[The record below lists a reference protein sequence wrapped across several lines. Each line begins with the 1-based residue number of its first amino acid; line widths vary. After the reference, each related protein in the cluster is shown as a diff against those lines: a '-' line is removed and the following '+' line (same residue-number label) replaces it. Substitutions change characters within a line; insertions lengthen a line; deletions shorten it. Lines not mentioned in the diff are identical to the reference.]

1 MGPAPFLAAR
11 FAGGHRLL
19 RLEWQPHAN
28 GRSDGLSF
36 NKIRSRSARRFN
48 VKLIRIRVL
57 TRSLDSPK
65 AQRLASLGVELAV
78 GDMDDA
84 ASMRK
89 ALSGVSA
96 AFSVQ
101 NFSDKGGV
109 EAEERRGKAFA
120 DAVKAENV
128 PFLVYS
134 SAEGVERENVLAHY
148 HSKWA
153 IEQHIANLGLTRTI
167 LRPVGFMDVLAVNA
181 AIRSV
186 MLGLFRTQLGN
197 NGTLQMVAVTDIGWF
212 AARALEDPERYAGR
226 VIPLAGDELTVP
238 QFVAAIK
245 RATGRGQWVAPIPK
259 FVPNRVMPKEY
270 GNMFKWLREQ
280 GFKADIPALRK
291 EHPTMLT
298 FADWLKVPSAKWSW

>member
-1 MGPAPFLAAR
+1 MSSSSDKLVLVT
-11 FAGGHRLL
+11 GGTGNQGGATVKHLL
-19 RLEWQPHAN
+19 EGKRT
-28 GRSDGLSF
+28 
-36 NKIRSRSARRFN
+36 
-48 VKLIRIRVL
+48 RIRVL
-57 TRSLDSPK
+57 TRSPDSPK

-78 GDMDDA
+78 GDMDDD
-84 ASMRK
+84 ASVRK

-120 DAVKAENV
+120 DSVKAAKV

-134 SAEGVERENVLAHY
+134 SAEGVERKNSLAHY

-153 IEQHIANLGLTRTI
+153 IEHHIASLGLTRTI

-186 MLGLFRTQLGN
+186 MLGLFRTQLGDN
-197 NGTLQMVAVTDIGWF
+197 RTLQMVAVTDIGWF
-212 AARALEDPERYAGR
+212 AARALEEPERYAGR

-245 RATGRGQWVAPIPK
+245 RATGHGQWVAPIPK
-259 FVPNRVMPKEY
+259 FVPNHVMPKEY

>member
-1 MGPAPFLAAR
+1 MSSSSEKLVLVT
-11 FAGGHRLL
+11 GGTGNQGGATVKHLL
-19 RLEWQPHAN
+19 EGKRT
-28 GRSDGLSF
+28 
-36 NKIRSRSARRFN
+36 
-48 VKLIRIRVL
+48 RIRVL
-57 TRSLDSPK
+57 TRSPDSPK

-78 GDMDDA
+78 GDMDDD

-134 SAEGVERENVLAHY
+134 SAEGVERENALAHY

-153 IEQHIANLGLTRTI
+153 IEQHIASLGLTRTI
-167 LRPVGFMDVLAVNA
+167 LRPVGFMDVLAVNG

-197 NGTLQMVAVTDIGWF
+197 TKSLQMVAVTDIGWF

-245 RATGRGQWVAPIPK
+245 QSTGHGQWVAPIPK
-259 FVPNRVMPKEY
+259 FVPNHVMPEEY

>member
-1 MGPAPFLAAR
+1 MSSSSERLVLVT
-11 FAGGHRLL
+11 GGTGNQGGATVKHLL
-19 RLEWQPHAN
+19 EGKRT
-28 GRSDGLSF
+28 
-36 NKIRSRSARRFN
+36 
-48 VKLIRIRVL
+48 RIRVL
-57 TRSLDSPK
+57 TRSKDSPK
-65 AQRLASLGVELAV
+65 AQRLASLGVELAI

-84 ASMRK
+84 ASLQK
-89 ALSGVSA
+89 ALAGVSA

-101 NFSDKGGV
+101 NFADKGGV
-109 EAEERRGKAFA
+109 EAEKRRGKAFA
-120 DAVKAENV
+120 DAVKAANV

-134 SAEGVERENVLAHY
+134 SAEGVERKNNLEHY

-153 IEQHIANLGLTRTI
+153 IEQHIASLGLTRTI
-167 LRPVGFMDVLAVNA
+167 LRPVGFMDVLAVSA

-186 MLGLFRTQLGN
+186 MLGLFRTQLGDTR
-197 NGTLQMVAVTDIGWF
+197 TLQMVAVTDIGWF

-238 QFVAAIK
+238 QFVAAFK
-245 RATGRGQWVAPIPK
+245 QATGHGQWVAPIPK
-259 FVPNRVMPKEY
+259 FVPNHVMPKEY

-298 FADWLKVPSAKWSW
+298 FADWLKAPSAKWSW

>member
-1 MGPAPFLAAR
+1 MSSSSERLVLVT
-11 FAGGHRLL
+11 GGTGNQGGATVRHLL
-19 RLEWQPHAN
+19 EGKRT
-28 GRSDGLSF
+28 
-36 NKIRSRSARRFN
+36 
-48 VKLIRIRVL
+48 RIRVL
-57 TRSLDSPK
+57 TRSPDSPK

-78 GDMDDA
+78 GDMDDD
-84 ASMRK
+84 ASMLK

-120 DAVKAENV
+120 DAVKVANV

-134 SAEGVERENVLAHY
+134 SAEGVERENALAHY

-153 IEQHIANLGLTRTI
+153 IEQHIASLGLTRTI

-212 AARALEDPERYAGR
+212 AARALEDPARYAGR

-245 RATGRGQWVAPIPK
+245 QATGKGQWVAPIPK
-259 FVPNRVMPKEY
+259 FVPNHVMPTEY

-280 GFKADIPALRK
+280 GFKADIHALRK

-298 FADWLKVPSAKWSW
+298 FADWLKVPTAKWSW